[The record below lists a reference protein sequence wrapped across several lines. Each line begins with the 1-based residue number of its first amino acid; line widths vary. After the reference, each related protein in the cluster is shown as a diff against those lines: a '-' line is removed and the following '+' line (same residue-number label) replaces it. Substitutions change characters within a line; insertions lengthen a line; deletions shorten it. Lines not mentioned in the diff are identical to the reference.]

1 MSQLHINQIKNKIKE
16 MFSTDIDLS
25 DIKSNDPQYENYL
38 LTRSL
43 AAYAIFINVNCTIE
57 EAAQSVTDGTDDN
70 GIDAIFYSDIYKTL
84 YLVQSKWNHSGQG
97 EPSLNDMMKFIQ
109 GIKDLLNFK
118 FDRFNQKIIKQKEFL
133 ENIISGYGNKLC
145 FILIDTGARKNLSK
159 HSLNLMNDLV
169 YELNDTGDDITSEVA
184 IFEEYNQTKIYDKL
198 GKENSNGNVTLEIS
212 LSEWGKVEQ
221 PYYAIYGM
229 IDATEIYDWYSEY
242 KDRLFEKNIRLM
254 LGNTD
259 VNEEI
264 YKTIKSE
271 PENFW
276 YFNNGITI
284 IVDKYVKSSLGGS
297 NKNFGTFKLENVSIV
312 NGAQTVST
320 IGQFKLGKKYLEK
333 VKVNVKIISLSKT
346 PINFGDAVTK
356 TNNRQNRIENIDFV
370 THDTEQIRIKKELF
384 IENIHYKLLR
394 GENSKPEQNSFD
406 LLEATIALACANKN
420 SALSVQAKRGIG
432 KFFVDLKKGIYKEL
446 FNAST
451 TGLYLYN
458 CILILRKIEEIIK
471 QQIDE
476 KSKNTL
482 YQGILIHGNR
492 TIQHLIFLSYEKEIF
507 NDKLIIIDDTIED
520 ISLKIIDNIY
530 KYLELNYSE
539 NVLATIFKNA
549 QKCDDIINNC
559 YINNGKRVGQGVFEL
574 Y

>member
-1 MSQLHINQIKNKIKE
+1 
-16 MFSTDIDLS
+16 
-25 DIKSNDPQYENYL
+25 
-38 LTRSL
+38 
-43 AAYAIFINVNCTIE
+43 
-57 EAAQSVTDGTDDN
+57 
-70 GIDAIFYSDIYKTL
+70 
-84 YLVQSKWNHSGQG
+84 
-97 EPSLNDMMKFIQ
+97 
-109 GIKDLLNFK
+109 
-118 FDRFNQKIIKQKEFL
+118 
-133 ENIISGYGNKLC
+133 
-145 FILIDTGARKNLSK
+145 
-159 HSLNLMNDLV
+159 
-169 YELNDTGDDITSEVA
+169 
-184 IFEEYNQTKIYDKL
+184 
-198 GKENSNGNVTLEIS
+198 
-212 LSEWGKVEQ
+212 
-221 PYYAIYGM
+221 M